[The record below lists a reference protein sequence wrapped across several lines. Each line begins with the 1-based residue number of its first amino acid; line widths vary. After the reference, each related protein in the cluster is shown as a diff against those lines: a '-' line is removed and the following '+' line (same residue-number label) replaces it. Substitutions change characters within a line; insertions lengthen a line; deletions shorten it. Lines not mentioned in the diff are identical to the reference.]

1 MFLTEVVAS
10 KGSPK
15 NKRARSRVGVVRGL
29 AILTIAVDHVPAMAQ
44 R

>member
-1 MFLTEVVAS
+1 MFLTEVIAS
-10 KGSPK
+10 NGSPK
-15 NKRARSRVGVVRGL
+15 TSVRDPRVRVVRGL